1 MLPAIIWAGLNI
13 LVISS
18 YMRVAR
24 IENDGHIFIVHHFLF
39 DGLVHSPVP
48 AVMPLFQF
56 KVFLQLIFI

>member
-1 MLPAIIWAGLNI
+1 MLPELMWAELNI

-18 YMRVAR
+18 NGRVVR
-24 IENDGHIFIVHHFLF
+24 IENGGHIFIVHHFLF
-39 DGLVHSPVP
+39 DGLVHSLVP